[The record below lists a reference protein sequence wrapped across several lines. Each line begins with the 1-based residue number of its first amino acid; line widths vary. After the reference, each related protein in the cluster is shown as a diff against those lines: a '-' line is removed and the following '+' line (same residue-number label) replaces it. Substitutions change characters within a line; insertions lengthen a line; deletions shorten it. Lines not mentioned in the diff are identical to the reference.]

1 MINCTVFR
9 DLQHRKQYPFQNLSL
24 RFILKILLNFRKFQ
38 SRYSYTKKSVA
49 CKHFFPP
56 PLAMTCS
63 RNNYL
68 APVFQKLDNAIHWI
82 NHYPVDKHKGNQ
94 LHYPVDRDLSDAIH
108 LFNKCS
114 LRILLL
120 LLNVIIILLCIIM
133 QLAQVVQMWNS
144 AIYQILITI

>member
-1 MINCTVFR
+1 
-9 DLQHRKQYPFQNLSL
+9 
-24 RFILKILLNFRKFQ
+24 
-38 SRYSYTKKSVA
+38 
-49 CKHFFPP
+49 
-56 PLAMTCS
+56 MTCS
-63 RNNYL
+63 QNNYL

-82 NHYPVDKHKGNQ
+82 NHYPVDNPEGNQ

-120 LLNVIIILLCIIM
+120 LNAIIILLCIIM

-144 AIYQILITI
+144 AIYQILITKYCGNQ

>member
-1 MINCTVFR
+1 
-9 DLQHRKQYPFQNLSL
+9 
-24 RFILKILLNFRKFQ
+24 
-38 SRYSYTKKSVA
+38 
-49 CKHFFPP
+49 
-56 PLAMTCS
+56 MTCLRS
-63 RNNYL
+63 NSL

-108 LFNKCS
+108 PFNKCS

-120 LLNVIIILLCIIM
+120 LLLNVIVILLCIIM
-133 QLAQVVQMWNS
+133 QLAHVVQMWNS